1 MLQEHDDL
9 SPEAEDDQPTID
21 LARSEEPEDTVAES
35 PPLPERIGCYR
46 ILDNLGEGGMGI
58 VYLAEQ
64 TEPVQRQVALK
75 VMRDALRDRESLLRF
90 TAERQALARLQHV
103 TVAQMFE
110 AGTTDDGHPFFAM
123 ELIDGMPI
131 ISYCDQHKMTVRERL
146 ALFCAVCEGVQHA
159 HQKGILH
166 RDLTPANIL
175 VTKVDGRPV
184 PKIIDFGIA
193 KALDQPLVDGTLLTA
208 GRVIGTPAYLSPEAI
223 DGGSD
228 EVDTRSDVY
237 SLGVLLY
244 ELLVG
249 VRPFETRGEK
259 LIKVL
264 HRIVD
269 EEPTGPST
277 RWTTLAANDK
287 ERIAAQRGLDIAA
300 LKKRLRGDLDWI
312 VLKAI
317 AKDRN
322 QRYGSPAEMAADI
335 TRHLRHQPVEASP
348 PSTIYRFGKFVRRHR
363 GLVAVLLLLA
373 LAGFKYTYDL
383 RREQQR
389 TLSALAEAEQ
399 ARSQAQQVSDFLV
412 DVFEVS
418 DPGQAR
424 GDEITAREVLDRG
437 AERLEHELADQPL
450 VRARLFDTIAAV
462 YDHLGLYQEA
472 ATMQQRSIGLLRGEH
487 SGDHKHLASALH
499 RMGEIWYMLDQY
511 DESAEMFEESLAMRR
526 RLYPEEHPA
535 IASSHE
541 EIGRIRF
548 DQGRFDEARSLLES
562 SLSIRRQTL
571 DANDPELADSL
582 WLLADILSYDGEVA
596 RAEAHYQETI
606 RIFETALGPDHPTLA
621 TALEGFG
628 SLYLHHGR
636 SSEAAPLF
644 RRSMAIRE
652 KTLPPDHPNLA
663 ISASYLGYV
672 CFGEGRFDEGERYM
686 LKALGIFERALGKDH
701 FNVGANLLF
710 LADLYFQTGRYD
722 ECEAT
727 YQRSLEIWQ
736 GLGLA
741 DGANATTAR
750 IGLAELA
757 AARRAWGQA
766 EKGFREI
773 LKLAEDTLELDDQS
787 ALSLRIGLA
796 ESVLRQRRFS
806 EAEELLVE
814 VLDEITDV
822 DNGTPEQGSKLME
835 IKATAEACLGQLR
848 NAQGDTEAANVL
860 WLQVHTS
867 LDSLKDAD
875 SSFAILALRA
885 KILLLLDQHQLAA
898 PLIEQLSAIGWI
910 DPELEQLKQTTAAS
924 ASKPT
929 TSGRQSAYR
938 G

>member
-9 SPEAEDDQPTID
+9 SSEDNQPTID
-21 LARSEEPEDTVAES
+21 LARSEEPDDPEAES
-35 PPLPERIGCYR
+35 PPLPEQIGCYH
-46 ILDNLGEGGMGI
+46 ILDSLGEGGMGI

-90 TAERQALARLQHV
+90 KAERQALARLQHA

-123 ELIDGMPI
+123 ELVDGKQI

-175 VTKVDGRPV
+175 VTEVNGRPV

-193 KALDQPLVDGTLLTA
+193 KALDQPLVDGTLMTA

-277 RWTTLAANDK
+277 RWTTLAASDK

-335 TRHLRHQPVEASP
+335 TRHLKHQPVEASP
-348 PSTIYRFGKFVRRHR
+348 PSTIYRLGKFVRRHR
-363 GLVAVLLLLA
+363 GLVAALLLLV
-373 LAGFKYTYDL
+373 LAGVKYTYDL

-389 TLSALAEAEQ
+389 TLAALTEAEQ

-424 GDEITAREVLDRG
+424 GDEITAREVLERG
-437 AERLEHELADQPL
+437 AERLEHELAGQPL
-450 VRARLFDTIAAV
+450 VRARLYDTIAAV
-462 YDHLGLYQEA
+462 YDHLGLFQEA
-472 ATMQQRSIGLLRGEH
+472 ASMQQRAIQLLRGAH
-487 SGDHKHLASALH
+487 SGDSKDLAAALH
-499 RMGEIWYMLDQY
+499 RMGELSYMLDQY

-526 RLYPEEHPA
+526 RLFPEEHPA
-535 IASSHE
+535 IASTLE

-548 DQGRFDEARSLLES
+548 DQGRFDEARNLLES
-562 SLSIRRQTL
+562 VVSIHRQTL
-571 DANDPELADSL
+571 DANDPDLAESL
-582 WLLADILSYDGEVA
+582 WLLADILSRHGEFP
-596 RAEAHYQETI
+596 RAEALYHEAL
-606 RIFETALGPDHPTLA
+606 RVFETSLGHDHPTLA
-621 TALEGFG
+621 SALEGFG
-628 SLYLHHGR
+628 ALYLNHGQNG
-636 SSEAAPLF
+636 EAAPLF
-644 RRSMAIRE
+644 RRSMEIRE

-663 ISASYLGYV
+663 ISASYLGLI
-672 CFGEGRFDEGERYM
+672 CCEQGRFEEGESHM
-686 LKALGIFERALGKDH
+686 LRALGIFERTLGKDH

-710 LADLYFQTGRYD
+710 LADLYYQTGRYD
-722 ECEAT
+722 EAEAT
-727 YQRSLEIWQ
+727 YQRSLEIWN
-736 GLGLA
+736 GLDLS
-741 DGANATTAR
+741 DCSNAVTAR
-750 IGLAELA
+750 IGLAGLA
-757 AARRAWGQA
+757 AARQTWGQA
-766 EKGFREI
+766 ERIYRELLRSEESNQEVDTYLI
-773 LKLAEDTLELDDQS
+773 LS
-787 ALSLRIGLA
+787 MRVGLA
-796 ESVLRQRRFS
+796 ESLLHQGRYREPEALLAKTMEEVTRLV
-806 EAEELLVE
+806 AEEPQSQLL
-814 VLDEITDV
+814 
-822 DNGTPEQGSKLME
+822 LMV
-835 IKATAEACLGQLR
+835 KATVELDMGRLR
-848 NAQGDTEAANVL
+848 DAHGEHEAAHSL
-860 WLQVHTS
+860 WQQA
-867 LDSLKDAD
+867 DATLVPLRD
-875 SSFAILALRA
+875 EETDFELLAMRA
-885 KILLLLDQHQLAA
+885 KILLLLDLHQQAA
-898 PLIEQLSAIGWI
+898 PLIEQLSTIGWI
-910 DPELEQLKQTTAAS
+910 DPELEQLKQAIAAVS
-924 ASKPT
+924 HGA
-929 TSGRQSAYR
+929 
-938 G
+938 

>member
-1 MLQEHDDL
+1 MLQDHDDL
-9 SPEAEDDQPTID
+9 PPEAENDQPTID
-21 LARSEEPEDTVAES
+21 LARSDTSEDELTEGPV
-35 PPLPERIGCYR
+35 LPDRIGCYR
-46 ILDNLGEGGMGI
+46 ILDSLGEGGMGI

-75 VMRDALRDRESLLRF
+75 VMRNALRDRESLLRF
-90 TAERQALARLQHV
+90 TAERQALARLQHT

-123 ELIDGMPI
+123 ELIKGMPI

-175 VTKVDGRPV
+175 VTEVDDRPV

-193 KALDQPLVDGTLLTA
+193 KALDQPLVDSTQLTA

-228 EVDTRSDVY
+228 DVDTRSDVY

-287 ERIAAQRGLDIAA
+287 ERIAAQRGLDMAA

-363 GLVAVLLLLA
+363 GLVAALLLLA
-373 LAGFKYTYDL
+373 LAGVKYTYDL

-389 TLSALAEAEQ
+389 TLAALAEAEQ

-412 DVFEVS
+412 EVFEVS
-418 DPGQAR
+418 DPGRAR
-424 GDEITAREVLDRG
+424 GNEITAREVLDRG

-450 VRARLFDTIAAV
+450 VRARLYDTIATV
-462 YDHLGLYQEA
+462 YDHLGLFQEA
-472 ATMQQRSIGLLRGEH
+472 SAMQQRTIELLRAEH
-487 SGDHKHLASALH
+487 SYDHKDLATALH
-499 RMGEIWYMLDQY
+499 RMGELSFMLDRY
-511 DESAEMFEESLAMRR
+511 DESAELFEESLAMRR
-526 RLYPEEHPA
+526 RLYPEVHPA
-535 IASSHE
+535 IASSLE

-548 DQGRFDEARSLLES
+548 DQGRFDEARKLLES
-562 SLSIRRQTL
+562 CLSIRRQTQ
-571 DANDPELADSL
+571 DADDPDLAETL
-582 WLLADILSYDGEVA
+582 WLLADILSHHGEVS
-596 RAEAHYQETI
+596 RAVALYQETI
-606 RIFETALGPDHPTLA
+606 RILEASLGHDHPTLA

-628 SLYLHHGR
+628 SLYLNHGR
-636 SSEAAPLF
+636 NGEAAPLLH
-644 RRSMAIRE
+644 RSMTIRE
-652 KTLPPDHPNLA
+652 QTLPPDHPNLA
-663 ISASYLGYV
+663 ISASYLGFV
-672 CFGEGRFDEGERYM
+672 CLGQGRFDEGERHM
-686 LKALGIFERALGKDH
+686 LKALGIFERTLGKDH

-710 LADLYFQTGRYD
+710 LADLYYQTGRYD
-722 ECEAT
+722 ESEAA
-727 YQRSLEIWQ
+727 YQRSLEIWN
-736 GLGLA
+736 GLDLG
-741 DGANATTAR
+741 GCSNAVTAR
-750 IGLAELA
+750 IGLAEVA

-766 EKGFREI
+766 ESGFRKLLE
-773 LKLAEDTLELDDQS
+773 LAESTQDVDDF
-787 ALSLRIGLA
+787 LIMTMRIGLA
-796 ESVLRQRRFS
+796 ESVLHQGRYQES
-806 EAEELLVE
+806 ETLLTQALEGVTRLVAEEPQSPNLL
-814 VLDEITDV
+814 L
-822 DNGTPEQGSKLME
+822 
-835 IKATAEACLGQLR
+835 IKATAELDLGRLR
-848 NAQGDTEAANVL
+848 DAQGDQEAAHTL
-860 WLQVHTS
+860 WYQA
-867 LDSLKDAD
+867 DATLTPLND
-875 SSFAILALRA
+875 EEADFGLLALRS
-885 KILLLLDQHQLAA
+885 KIMLLLDLHQEAA
-898 PLIEQLSAIGWI
+898 PLIEQLAAIGWI
-910 DPELEQLKQTTAAS
+910 DAELEQLKQTTAIS
-924 ASKPT
+924 
-929 TSGRQSAYR
+929 
-938 G
+938 